1 VVTNDNE
8 QEYQMSDSPEQDEQ
22 VDTETVE
29 HVPAHVDERH
39 EMPPR
44 PAAPNRGPHKSS
56 TQVANEVWAG
66 QWGGENWQHRVE
78 SAGYNIEL
86 IESLVF
92 KGVGRKSESD
102 VPPPIRTEYEPKH

>member
-1 VVTNDNE
+1 
-8 QEYQMSDSPEQDEQ
+8 MSDSPEQDEPLE
-22 VDTETVE
+22 VDPVEQTEPTPVE
-29 HVPAHVDERH
+29 AVMAHVDERH

-44 PAAPNRGPHKSS
+44 PAVPNRNPHKSS
-56 TQVANEVWAG
+56 TQIANEVWAG

>member
-1 VVTNDNE
+1 
-8 QEYQMSDSPEQDEQ
+8 MFDSPEQVEPLEVDPVEQ
-22 VDTETVE
+22 TEPTPVE
-29 HVPAHVDERH
+29 AVTAHVDERH

-44 PAAPNRGPHKSS
+44 PAVPNRNPHKSS
-56 TQVANEVWAG
+56 TQIANEVWAG

-78 SAGYNIEL
+78 SAGYNID
-86 IESLVF
+86 LVERLVE